1 MIISITYYQVYTLAD
16 TTIEEMVFIAGQRWR
31 IEECFA
37 IAKDKL
43 GLSEYE
49 VRSWKG
55 WHRHMTLVMA
65 AQSFLTALRHQV
77 EPISVPQK
85 SLPDNGRNHNS
96 MVAFKAARGLLSR

>member
-49 VRSWKG
+49 V
-55 WHRHMTLVMA
+55 
-65 AQSFLTALRHQV
+65 
-77 EPISVPQK
+77 
-85 SLPDNGRNHNS
+85 
-96 MVAFKAARGLLSR
+96 

>member
-1 MIISITYYQVYTLAD
+1 VYAPANTTLED
-16 TTIEEMVFIAGQRWR
+16 MGSIAGQRWR

-49 VRSWKG
+49 VRSWCG

-65 AQSFLTALRHQV
+65 AQSFLSVLRHQV
-77 EPISVPQK
+77 EPIELAK
-85 SLPDNGRNHNS
+85 KNS
-96 MVAFKAARGLLSR
+96 KGGGMTPSSMAAFKVARGLLSH